1 MKLLNYTSNLY
12 KQSTCFK
19 AMLSFAF
26 ENIGIFNFLDIM
38 SVWKL
43 LSLCLSGI
51 YDNFVLKW
59 CSLYSIK
66 KIHTSYCAMRLKNV
80 TVVYL
85 RLYIKCFI
93 DWLYVNF
100 NLSFMI
106 QSVSIFNL
114 SGLHSVKILLLYWL
128 GCTILLG
135 TMSSASTNLLIH
147 KTIRSLLC
155 SNQVRVKTSD

>member
-1 MKLLNYTSNLY
+1 MW
-12 KQSTCFK
+12 
-19 AMLSFAF
+19 
-26 ENIGIFNFLDIM
+26 I
-38 SVWKL
+38 WKL
-43 LSLCLSGI
+43 LSVLSEW
-51 YDNFVLKW
+51 YLWWFVLKW

-66 KIHTSYCAMRLKNV
+66 RNTQSGFYAMRLKNV
-80 TVVYL
+80 MVVYT

-155 SNQVRVKTSD
+155 SNQVRVKTSDYIRSCRSALNQIYLFLRVFLQLS